1 MEKTYSY
8 ERKIELAVL
17 FHYGRLE
24 AVNKVLPVI
33 TVFSCTPLRESL
45 SVNRPRMPQTIT
57 NPPMAK
63 KNTGYPPIASIIPPK
78 AITTTIATTGNM
90 ASTLSAVA
98 LFFGVVMSVI
108 HALKAE
114 SLLVEPKRS

>member
-1 MEKTYSY
+1 M
-8 ERKIELAVL
+8 
-17 FHYGRLE
+17 
-24 AVNKVLPVI
+24 
-33 TVFSCTPLRESL
+33 
-45 SVNRPRMPQTIT
+45 PRIPQTIT

-114 SLLVEPKRS
+114 SLLVEPKKVITQSITITVTAVAVITL